1 MSVTTKKV
9 KYKQLHCLYS
19 KKTLNQLGP
28 LKAKDPEVE
37 SFLSRADQSHYG
49 LATVN
54 FKAVND
60 VWQHTGNTPANLNFQ
75 SQFLTEDQRRILL
88 PQNK

>member
-28 LKAKDPEVE
+28 LKAKDPAVE
-37 SFLSRADQSHYG
+37 WFLSLADQSHYG
-49 LATVN
+49 LATVK

-60 VWQHTGNTPANLNFQ
+60 VWKHTGTTPENLNFQ
-75 SQFLTEDQRRILL
+75 SQFLTEDQRQILL